1 MQLLKNIIILLSL
14 LLINEVVAQDCS
26 SQMRFTDYVTHHF
39 ESDIKDRFDNPALIK
54 QRLLSQRKK
63 INTRSIQQEIK
74 VLLVYQNVKNT
85 QLSVVEAEQMLK
97 KCAGGFDNCNITF
110 KQVNQTPI
118 NYLFSDKTRSCR
130 QMISYVLGAAVNEEW
145 YDKADL
151 VIAIIGDTLD
161 DCGGMAYLGDCDN
174 SIGKAIIVQEKGYNI
189 FLAHEMGHIL
199 GMNHDDPKK
208 LPHSV
213 MLPRLFAA
221 VDTMSFINQHCYFN
235 NAKCTFQGVDGI
247 KANVYDEIDH
257 NALYWTTEME
267 INNKGFFVERSSV
280 GQNWEIL
287 SFVSYESGIN
297 DDQIREYKYKD
308 FSPFLSSDYRL
319 RFKTVDDKDRYSN
332 VASVLRMGNFEP
344 LLFPNPVDKIL
355 TLSFDISSS
364 SHSIILMDALGKIV
378 LSTTVKGGR
387 NEVDV
392 SILAAG
398 IYFVKTDIGNQIF
411 VRKIIKL

>member
-1 MQLLKNIIILLSL
+1 MIILSL
-14 LLINEVVAQDCS
+14 ISVDEVVAQDCS
-26 SQMRFTDYVTHHF
+26 SQMRFTDYVTHYF
-39 ESDIKDRFDNPALIK
+39 ESDIKDKFDNPALIK

-85 QLSVVEAEQMLK
+85 KLSVDEAEQILK

-118 NYLFSDKTRSCR
+118 NYVFSDKTRSCR
-130 QMISYVLGAAVNEEW
+130 QMISDVLVAAAIEEW

-151 VIAIIGDTLD
+151 VIAIIGDPLD
-161 DCGGMAYLGDCDN
+161 DCSGMAFLGDCDN
-174 SIGKAIIVQEKGYNI
+174 GIGKAIIVHEWAYNSV
-189 FLAHEMGHIL
+189 LAHEMGHIL
-199 GMNHDDPKK
+199 GMNHDDFKK
-208 LPHSV
+208 HPYSV
-213 MLPRLFAA
+213 MLPAVQSS
-221 VDTMSFINQHCYFN
+221 VDTMSLINQQCYFSY
-235 NAKCTFQGVDGI
+235 AKCPFQGVEGI
-247 KANVYDEIDH
+247 KATAYGEIDN

-267 INNKGFFVERSSV
+267 INNKGFYVERSSV

-319 RFKTVDDKDRYSN
+319 RFKTIDDKDRYSN
-332 VASVLRMGNFEP
+332 VASVLRIGNLEP
-344 LLFPNPVDKIL
+344 QIFPNPVDKVLI
-355 TLSFDISSS
+355 LSFDISSS
-364 SHSIILMDALGKIV
+364 IHAIILMDALGKIV
-378 LSTTVKGGR
+378 LSTTVKSGR

-392 SILAAG
+392 SVLAVG
-398 IYFVKTDIGNQIF
+398 IYFVKSDNGNQIF